1 MELIECLAGDP
12 TYWEFIGRGKTG
24 ELGQRPSFLDEVP
37 DVDDQPRFD
46 SDKLPTEIPDTED
59 NDDKHQYR
67 NQTNGYM
74 QHDRNTTKSGNKA
87 ADVGLQ
93 RWNDSPLI
101 TGAKLGLYEFVEKI
115 LEVYPQSVNLLDA
128 EGKNILQV
136 AIQLGQEK
144 ILDTLAWRIAGKN
157 PVLPSRLLYARDE
170 ENNTILHYAAEETVK
185 EDEATA
191 LQMQHE
197 MQWFEK
203 VQKLVPKD
211 LQYSRN
217 AQEMTAQERFTDK
230 HEKMAKSGKGQLIE
244 LGKTCAGLVAAFV
257 FASSFSI
264 PGSSGGETGIFHKV
278 AFKGA

>member
-1 MELIECLAGDP
+1 MCITGKHQNYLAALTSILNLLPVFSRIQNLTEQKINHTGTMELIECLAGDP

-67 NQTNGYM
+67 NQTNGYT

-144 ILDTLAWRIAGKN
+144 ILDTLAWRIAGRIPCSHHAFFTPETKKTT
-157 PVLPSRLLYARDE
+157 PFFTMLPRRRSRRTKPQLCRCSMRCSGSRRCKSWCPK
-170 ENNTILHYAAEETVK
+170 ICS
-185 EDEATA
+185 TA
-191 LQMQHE
+191 GTH
-197 MQWFEK
+197 
-203 VQKLVPKD
+203 
-211 LQYSRN
+211 R
-217 AQEMTAQERFTDK
+217 R
-230 HEKMAKSGKGQLIE
+230 
-244 LGKTCAGLVAAFV
+244 
-257 FASSFSI
+257 
-264 PGSSGGETGIFHKV
+264 
-278 AFKGA
+278 